1 MKKILF
7 DELNKV
13 TSTKLDFTLS
23 TNELHIPKTVKILN
37 SALKKGSVYTIELAK
52 FITMPSVSSTLA
64 SNWNSGI
71 VPKHNKY
78 IVEIVDNMANM
89 IKVNGVAV
97 EDNTDQFYG
106 WLPSNGF
113 DVINKI

>member
-13 TSTKLDFTLS
+13 TSVKLDFNLS
-23 TNELHIPKTVKILN
+23 TTELFIPKTIKILN
-37 SALKKGSVYTIELAK
+37 SALKKGSVYTIELAD
-52 FITMPSVSSTLA
+52 FIVMPGVSSTLA
-64 SNWNSGI
+64 SNWNGGI
-71 VPKHNKY
+71 VPKHKKY

-97 EDNTDQFYG
+97 DDNSDQFYG
-106 WLPSNGF
+106 
-113 DVINKI
+113 